1 MRVAFALTLLFV
13 TSCADFMGDKE
24 RTMGD
29 PIGHYQLSANADMQS
44 TCTEIINSTP
54 RPWSFEVSLRKDAN
68 KAYWL
73 SGDDPIEGTIDSRGG
88 LAFKRTL
95 RVPVR
100 PADKARELGP
110 CTILRTDDF
119 VGSLAGAPTTE
130 TGRASFTGT
139 LRYSYQI
146 EAGSDCRDVVGNPGP
161 ERKAPLFA
169 VLPCDAR
176 FAVDATRVGDAKAE

>member
-1 MRVAFALTLLFV
+1 MRVLLISALALCS
-13 TSCADFMGDKE
+13 SCADFLGTKE
-24 RTMGD
+24 RAMGE
-29 PIGHYQLSANADMQS
+29 PIGLYQLSANADMQS
-44 TCTEIINSTP
+44 TCTEIINATP
-54 RPWSFEVSLRKDAN
+54 RPWSFEVTLRREQN

-73 SGDDPIEGTIDSRGG
+73 SGDDPIEGSIDTKGS
-88 LAFKRTL
+88 LAFKRSL
-95 RVPVR
+95 RIPVR

-119 VGSLAGAPTTE
+119 AGSLAGSPTTE
-130 TGRASFTGT
+130 SGRASFTGT

-161 ERKAPLFA
+161 GRNAPVFA

-176 FAVDATRVGDAKAE
+176 FAVEATRVGDAKPE